1 MTKPVHSI
9 DEGASI
15 EDAVAK
21 MAIAGTRRLVV
32 TSRGSA
38 AIGIVSLDDVLDMLT
53 EENAAIGHLLEKQ
66 KPHVT
71 V

>member
-1 MTKPVHSI
+1 
-9 DEGASI
+9 
-15 EDAVAK
+15 
-21 MAIAGTRRLVV
+21 V